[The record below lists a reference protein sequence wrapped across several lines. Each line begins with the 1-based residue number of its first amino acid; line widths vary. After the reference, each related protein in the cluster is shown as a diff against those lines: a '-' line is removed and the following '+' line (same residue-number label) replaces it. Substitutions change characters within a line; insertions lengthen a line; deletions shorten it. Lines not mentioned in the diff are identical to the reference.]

1 MEGFFS
7 IVSCLVN
14 HMLLFCSA
22 TVLLS
27 VVKSSLL
34 IFQHF
39 SELRS
44 PSENIVSLLSNTSTL
59 ILNAIAQLDTITDEE
74 SGWQWE
80 GRQNMFDS
88 IEKSLKSW
96 IADKK
101 VIGGYMLGNSVPAY
115 GNQLATWKDRSK
127 TELQA

>member
-1 MEGFFS
+1 MF
-7 IVSCLVN
+7 
-14 HMLLFCSA
+14 LFCSA

-27 VVKSSLL
+27 VVESSLL

-39 SELRS
+39 SKLRS
-44 PSENIVSLLSNTSTL
+44 PSEHIVSLLSNTSTL
-59 ILNAIAQLDTITDEE
+59 ILNAIAQLDIITDEE

-80 GRQNMFDS
+80 GRQNTLDR

-101 VIGGYMLGNSVPAY
+101 VIGGHMLGSSVPAY

>member
-1 MEGFFS
+1 
-7 IVSCLVN
+7 
-14 HMLLFCSA
+14 MLLFCSA

-27 VVKSSLL
+27 VVESSLL
-34 IFQHF
+34 IFRHF
-39 SELRS
+39 IELRS
-44 PSENIVSLLSNTSTL
+44 SSEHIVSLISNTSTL
-59 ILNAIAQLDTITDEE
+59 ILNAIAQLDTSTDEE

-80 GRQNMFDS
+80 GRRNTLDS

-101 VIGGYMLGNSVPAY
+101 VIDGCMLGNSVPAY
-115 GNQLATWKDRSK
+115 GNKLATWKDRSK